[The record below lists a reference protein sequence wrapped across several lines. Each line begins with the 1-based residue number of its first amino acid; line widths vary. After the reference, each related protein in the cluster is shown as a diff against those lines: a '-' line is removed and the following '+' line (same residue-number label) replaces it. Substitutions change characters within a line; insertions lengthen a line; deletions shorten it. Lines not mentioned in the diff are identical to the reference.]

1 MCTRTICTR
10 IKYGL
15 IISTAY
21 IDLVFDINSIA
32 IFGASER
39 ENSVGEVVFRN
50 LLAAGFDG
58 GIYPIN
64 PKRDT
69 IQGQKAYK
77 SIGDVADTID
87 LAVVIT
93 PAPTIPAIV
102 QECGEHGVKTMII
115 ISAGF
120 REAGS
125 DGRKL
130 EDEVVR
136 IAKDFGIR
144 FIGPNCLGLIR
155 PREGINLTF
164 GNNNAS
170 PGRLALVSQSGA
182 ICTAILDWAEEND
195 VGFST
200 VISTGIAADL
210 DFGDYLDFLVSD
222 PQTDSILLYIEG
234 IQDARK
240 FMTGLKAAARIK
252 PVIVLK
258 VGRHDAGAAASMS
271 HTGALVGSDATFSA
285 ALSRSGVI
293 RVESVSEMFSAAK
306 CLSSRYRPSP
316 AMSFDSKKISP
327 MSSIAIPEMTPI
339 TSGLPASSSFDPST
353 YNGRLAIITNGGGPG
368 VMAADKAT
376 DLGIDLAQF
385 SEETYA
391 ALNEVLP
398 SVWSHG
404 NPVDV
409 IGEAPPS
416 RYRDAIDICL
426 RDPGVDGAV
435 VILTPQ
441 AMTNPEGVAEAVVEL
456 ASQHTKPIITSW
468 MGGTQVE
475 SGRALFKRAKIPTCR
490 TLESAVEA
498 FAFIATYHKNQKL
511 LLQTPAQSSRAH
523 EPPDV
528 EGARMIIESAL
539 SKKRTVLTEPEAYGV
554 LGAFRV
560 PTVRSSIARSASEAL
575 IVASSI
581 GISQTRPIAMKILSD
596 DISHKSDAGGVR
608 LNITSAQS
616 VRSTYRELNDAVR
629 HACPGANIEGVVVEE
644 MYKSSSGRELLI
656 GLSNDNVFGPIITFG
671 SGGTA
676 VEVVKDS
683 ALALPPLNRHLASDL
698 IDRTKV
704 GSKMLGKFR
713 NMPPANREAII
724 DVLLRISSMAC
735 ELPHIQEMDVN
746 PLIVDENGAVAV
758 DARIRVAYPKP
769 SHAPYAHLAIHPYP
783 SNLCKQ
789 SQLQNGVGITI
800 RPIRPEDVDLET
812 SFVRQLSE
820 ESIRQLRLTPEML
833 TRLTQIDYDSEMTLI
848 AVAQVEDSEEEELG
862 LARYVANPDKRSC
875 EFLLVVSD
883 KWQGQ
888 GLGHALL
895 TSLSDAART
904 RGYELMNGEVLANN
918 VKMLNLLNSLGFQ
931 IKDIEDEDDIKL
943 AQLRLA
949 GKRSRLSDGRRS
961 F

>member
-1 MCTRTICTR
+1 MLHVAHR
-10 IKYGL
+10 L
-15 IISTAY
+15 ISSSFH
-21 IDLVFDINSIA
+21 IDSIA

-50 LLAAGFDG
+50 LLAAGFNG

-69 IQGQKAYK
+69 IQGQRAYK
-77 SIGDVADTID
+77 SIGDVADIID

-125 DGRKL
+125 EGRKL

-136 IAKDFGIR
+136 IAREFNIR

-164 GNNNAS
+164 GNNNAN
-170 PGRLALVSQSGA
+170 PGNLALVSQSGA

-316 AMSFDSKKISP
+316 AMIFNSKKISP
-327 MSSIAIPEMTPI
+327 MSSMTIPEMTPI
-339 TSGLPASSSFDPST
+339 TAPSSFDPST

-376 DLGIDLAQF
+376 DLGIDLAEF

-391 ALNEVLP
+391 ALDQVLP

-409 IGEAPPS
+409 IGEAPPA

-456 ASQHTKPIITSW
+456 AAQHSKPIITSW

-475 SGRALFKRAKIPTCR
+475 SGRALFKKAKIPTCR

-498 FAFIATYHKNQKL
+498 FCFIATYHKNQRL
-511 LLQTPAQSSRAH
+511 LMQTPAKVSRRH

-539 SKKRTVLTEPEAYGV
+539 SKKRAVLTEPEAYGV

-560 PTVRSSIARSASEAL
+560 PTVRSGIARSASEAL

-581 GISQTRPIAMKILSD
+581 GLSPTRPIAMKILSD

-629 HACPGANIEGVVVEE
+629 HACPEANIEGVVVEE

-656 GLSNDNVFGPIITFG
+656 GLSNDPVFGPIITFG

-704 GSKMLGKFR
+704 GSKMLGEFR

-724 DVLLRISSMAC
+724 DVLLRISSLAC
-735 ELPHIQEMDVN
+735 ELPHIQEMDIN

-769 SHAPYAHLAIHPYP
+769 SQTPYAHLAIHPYP

-789 SQLQNGVGITI
+789 SQLPNGMSITI
-800 RPIRPEDVDLET
+800 RPIRPEDVDLEK

-833 TRLTQIDYDSEMTLI
+833 TRLTQIDYDSEMSLI
-848 AVAQVEDSEEEELG
+848 AVAQVEGSEEEELG
-862 LARYVANPDKRSC
+862 LARYVPNPDKRSC

-883 KWQGQ
+883 KWRGQ

-904 RGYELMNGEVLANN
+904 RGYEVMNGEVLANN
-918 VKMLNLLNSLGFQ
+918 IKMLKLLESLGFQ